1 MNRQEGSNAIT
12 MAGVEDPMNKAGG
25 SNKLARRI
33 QCNYGKEP
41 KNPMHSGRR
50 IQCNYYP
57 KPGGSNGRIQRTEEE
72 GSNAIAITN
81 QQDPTNR
88 QEGSNEQ
95 TEGSNAS
102 HYTGRRIECNYH
114 PKPGG
119 SNERA
124 RRIQCNYGKQPKD
137 PMNRGRRIQ
146 CNCYNK
152 PGGSNEQARRIQ

>member
-1 MNRQEGSNAIT
+1 MNRQEGSDEIT
-12 MAGVEDPMNKAGG
+12 MAGVEDPMNKTGG

-33 QCNYGKEP
+33 QCNCGKEP

-95 TEGSNAS
+95 TEG
-102 HYTGRRIECNYH
+102 CNYH

-146 CNCYNK
+146 LNCYNK